1 MFKNE
6 NAPFSCKQ
14 FERKPFAIS
23 TSIFHVLDFPSTVFF
38 SLNHFLQTMTFAL
51 ENSLACH
58 YSAEVQLEQQTRDLW
73 HELPSASLNNR
84 RPWTEVDVLPKINFL
99 LATLWISSDFFLHRA
114 NGVKLDTKCV
124 RNAFSN
130 LIKWH
135 RRIIIESIAKPFSL
149 IKHFFRIVFCFGER
163 SV

>member
-6 NAPFSCKQ
+6 NAQFSCKQ

-23 TSIFHVLDFPSTVFF
+23 TSIFHVLDDFPSTLFF
-38 SLNHFLQTMTFAL
+38 SLNHFLQTMTFAP
-51 ENSLACH
+51 ESSL
-58 YSAEVQLEQQTRDLW
+58 
-73 HELPSASLNNR
+73 SLSLFCRSSVETANKPGICAMNPIQH
-84 RPWTEVDVLPKINFL
+84 PWTQLDVLPKINFL
-99 LATLWISSDFFLHRA
+99 LASLWISSDFFLHGA

-135 RRIIIESIAKPFSL
+135 RSIIYESIAKPFSL
-149 IKHFFRIVFCFGER
+149 IKLF
-163 SV
+163 